1 MKVFLYEINELEV
14 IWNDSEP
21 LFFRQTDT
29 FSIVAVLSLLRL
41 KGQVSHLGQCFISL
55 TLHSPIEAASD
66 WGQTSFFLQ
75 NLNGGCRLFFH
86 FYWSHLK
93 QRTQVRPNDEKAF
106 FSSSF
111 FNRKCPCPVEPF
123 LCSISKGWN
132 EPRASL
138 GVGVEVW
145 NIEQCWSSL
154 HFCLPLLDEDRR
166 RNESVTH
173 KVFALIAGQ
182 LLLMICHFRWLRGRN
197 IATIWNKM

>member
-29 FSIVAVLSLLRL
+29 FSIVAVLSLLRR
-41 KGQVSHLGQCFISL
+41 KGQISQLGQCFISL
-55 TLHSPIEAASD
+55 TMHSPIEAASD
-66 WGQTSFFLQ
+66 WGQPLFLVKSQSGVGGGGGFFCPQQWWVLS
-75 NLNGGCRLFFH
+75 LFH

-93 QRTQVRPNDEKAF
+93 QRTQVRPNDEKTF
-106 FSSSF
+106 FPSSF
-111 FNRKCPCPVEPF
+111 FNHKCPCPVEPF

-154 HFCLPLLDEDRR
+154 HF
-166 RNESVTH
+166 
-173 KVFALIAGQ
+173 VFRSSTRIVGEMKA
-182 LLLMICHFRWLRGRN
+182 
-197 IATIWNKM
+197 

>member
-66 WGQTSFFLQ
+66 WGQT
-75 NLNGGCRLFFH
+75 LFFVKSQSGGGGI
-86 FYWSHLK
+86 FLSPAVVGAVFIPFLLIPFKTEDTGSAQWWK
-93 QRTQVRPNDEKAF
+93 GF
-106 FSSSF
+106 FASSF
-111 FNRKCPCPVEPF
+111 FNYKCPCPVEPF

-154 HFCLPLLDEDRR
+154 HF
-166 RNESVTH
+166 
-173 KVFALIAGQ
+173 VFRSLTRIVGEMKA
-182 LLLMICHFRWLRGRN
+182 
-197 IATIWNKM
+197 